1 MTIPAVKRVVLD
13 SPMIAPSAL
22 APGAKRLSKPSAT
35 QTPVDLRWSRVS
47 EFLRS
52 RELRPNT
59 HKAYEREFKAF
70 LAWTDKGWQDIT
82 ARDIDR
88 YKAHLKS
95 APSQRGGQRRA
106 ASINPSLSALQSI
119 FKWLCARDYIGKDP
133 MLLIEK
139 LKPDPILP
147 KEWSADEVRALFEAT
162 TQRGESEQRDRA
174 LLWLLLHGLRAR
186 ELEALNVGD
195 FDVQRVNIREAKD
208 DSVG

>member
-1 MTIPAVKRVVLD
+1 MTIPAVKLVVLD

-59 HKAYEREFKAF
+59 NKAYEREFKAF
-70 LAWTDKGWQDIT
+70 PAWTDKGWQDIT

-95 APSQRGGQRRA
+95 APSQRRA
-106 ASINPSLSALQSI
+106 ASINLSLSALQSI

-162 TQRGESEQRDRA
+162 TQRGESEPRDRA
-174 LLWLLLHGLRAR
+174 LL
-186 ELEALNVGD
+186 
-195 FDVQRVNIREAKD
+195 
-208 DSVG
+208 